1 MRHHYLTSY
10 LSVLSDVFSGKSPFS
25 NEVNPMGNNRHK
37 APYSVY
43 ECDLLMKI
51 GSIIL
56 QQKKEVVFS
65 EIENVVIDGG
75 GTIERMFGNRTR
87 DSIER
92 KARDLLQLP
101 KN

>member
-1 MRHHYLTSY
+1 
-10 LSVLSDVFSGKSPFS
+10 
-25 NEVNPMGNNRHK
+25 MGNNRHK

-51 GSIIL
+51 ASIIL

-101 KN
+101 KNWLNVIFSLFIDLILLNDCWVIV